1 MAFTERDQPLIL
13 VVEDDPDAALI
24 AEHMLEALGCHTA
37 IAANAMQGLFLL
49 KEGRPD
55 LVLLDISLPDM
66 DGVAFLD
73 SSSKMSEA
81 KGVPF
86 VVASAIYASDS
97 PMTRSLRERG
107 VWRFLEK
114 PFSSRQLETALR
126 QVLPG
131 WKPTGPVEEDDP
143 AAASFGDGSTLEFD
157 VGEFAIR
164 SLAGMKAVGPSDIDE
179 GVPSAETVVD
189 FEDEDP
195 SQLDI
200 VVEDDAADDN
210 IGEVIGPLHA
220 SVLRDN
226 VRLDTDVV
234 GIQDEGIVI
243 QTAQIQPRP
252 GDLVRV
258 ELRARKVGFDQE
270 IHHISVLLLTRVSN
284 IQRRG
289 VAWEIGLLVQMAKPD
304 DLWPKIGEVWRPKS

>member
-1 MAFTERDQPLIL
+1 MAFAERDQPLIL
-13 VVEDDPDAALI
+13 VVEDDPDAAQI

-73 SSSKMSEA
+73 SAAKMREA

-131 WKPTGPVEEDDP
+131 WKPTSPVLPDT
-143 AAASFGDGSTLEFD
+143 AGASLGEGSTMEFD
-157 VGEFAIR
+157 IGELAIH
-164 SLAGMKAVGPSDIDE
+164 SLAGMKAIDQTDIDA
-179 GVPSAETVVD
+179 GVPAATVEQE

-200 VVEDDAADDN
+200 VVDSAADDN
-210 IGEVIGPLHA
+210 IGEMIGPLHA
-220 SVLRDN
+220 SVLRDDA
-226 VRLDTDVV
+226 RLDADIV
-234 GIQDEGIVI
+234 GIQAEGVVI

-252 GDLVRV
+252 GDLVRL
-258 ELRARKVGFDQE
+258 ELRARMIGFDQE
-270 IHHISVLLLTRVSN
+270 IHHISVLLLTRVAN

-289 VAWEIGLLVQMAKPD
+289 VTWEIGLLVQMAKPD
-304 DLWPKIGEVWRPKS
+304 DLWPKIGDVWRPPS